1 MKHLIIKKSILTLI
15 TLLVIAIPAYSQ
27 ETTTIDGFVF
37 RSDYILLAFVAILL
51 IPIFILSRTLLAL
64 FKLHSEKDKKK
75 VSGKLPMIVLP
86 LFLFLGSQNAF
97 GQEVAGND
105 SMISSWIIISIIIIE
120 LIIIG
125 VLAALNFSLL
135 NVLRGI
141 AKESKSGK
149 KTAGAREK
157 RIGFFE
163 KIWIKMNSFKPV
175 KDEAQLDT
183 GHNYDGIRELDN
195 VTPPWFT
202 TAFILSIIFAVVY
215 MLRYHV
221 FKTAPLQIEE
231 FKIEMAQAEKEKAQ
245 YLATQDEIVDETTVT
260 LLLDP
265 SDLEAGKKLF
275 NTHCVSCHMEDM
287 GGGIGPNLVDEY
299 WIHGGSVKD
308 VFSVIKYGV
317 REKGMVPWKDDLSPR
332 QIAQVASYILSMQ
345 GTNPA
350 KPKEPQGELYKEEK
364 SQETS
369 GEDTEQSTETEI

>member
-1 MKHLIIKKSILTLI
+1 MKHLINKKSILTFF
-15 TLLVIAIPAYSQ
+15 TLLVLGIPAYSQ
-27 ETTTIDGFVF
+27 EVGSTEGFVF
-37 RSDYILLAFVAILL
+37 GSDYILLAFVAILL
-51 IPIFILSRTLLAL
+51 IPIFILSRTLLLL

-75 VSGKLPMIVLP
+75 GSGKLQMIVLP
-86 LFLFLGSQNAF
+86 LLLFFVSQNAF
-97 GQEVAGND
+97 GQEVTGND
-105 SMISSWIIISIIIIE
+105 SMISSWIVISIIIIE

-141 AKESKSGK
+141 SKESKSGVK
-149 KTAGAREK
+149 SAEVKAK

-163 KIWIKMNSFKPV
+163 KIWNKMNSFKPA

-202 TAFILSIIFAVVY
+202 TAFILSIVFAIVY
-215 MLRYHV
+215 ILRYHV

-231 FKIEMAQAEKEKAQ
+231 FNIEMAQAEKEKEH
-245 YLATQDEIVDETTVT
+245 YLAAQEEMVDETTVT

-265 SDLEAGKKLF
+265 SDLESGKKIF
-275 NTHCVSCHMEDM
+275 NTSCALCHMEDM

-317 REKGMVPWKDDLSPR
+317 REKGMVPWKDDLSPKK
-332 QIAQVASYILSMQ
+332 IAQV
-345 GTNPA
+345 
-350 KPKEPQGELYKEEK
+350 
-364 SQETS
+364 
-369 GEDTEQSTETEI
+369 